1 METCR
6 LIVYIVY
13 WLIMEDYYLSDCLYN
28 TLVMSIYVPLH
39 ICLYSALANNGMS
52 HH

>member
-28 TLVMSIYVPLH
+28 TLVMSIY
-39 ICLYSALANNGMS
+39 MS
-52 HH
+52 HCIYVYIVHCLIMV